1 MEAGQP
7 IPELRRI
14 VTREDAKAYAD
25 ASGDQNPLHQ
35 DVEFARSVGFDDV
48 IAHGMFT
55 MGHMAA
61 CALAFAGG
69 NAQVTKLSAQFR
81 ATVAMGDE
89 VVAGGTVSGVDEES
103 GRVILQMW
111 VSVEHDGATEWAIKR
126 GEVVLLPDRGSA
138 G

>member
-1 MEAGQP
+1 MEPGQP

-14 VTREDAKAYAD
+14 VTRDDVTDYAH

-35 DVEFARSVGFDDV
+35 DVKFARSVGFDDV

-61 CALAFAGG
+61 CALAFAG
-69 NAQVTKLSAQFR
+69 ASAEVTKLSAQFR

-89 VVAGGTVSGVDEES
+89 LVAGGTVAGVDEPT
-103 GRVILQMW
+103 GRVTLHLW
-111 VSVEHDGATEWAIKR
+111 VSVAHDGATAWAIKR
-126 GEVVLLPDRGSA
+126 GEVVLLPDRGA
-138 G
+138 VG